1 MMDETQAR
9 KVLADATAPPM
20 PGPGQLVD
28 PPEVARYAQR
38 GEPPISEWP
47 GRAVTRKD
55 LMIANGDPRD
65 WFRYGHR
72 NVAFEEAWEEFADG
86 PQPPAGLD
94 HPAHSTP
101 ERDITDADD
110 AVDNGTVRVLK
121 APDSSSRRPTPLQT
135 ARWNAVQK
143 AKRRGLSIRG
153 GAREVGI
160 LRDTANKYMEA
171 VSPPMKLDR
180 INDPGSDMP
189 K

>member
-1 MMDETQAR
+1 MTDETQAR
-9 KVLADATAPPM
+9 KVLADATAPPK

-38 GEPPISEWP
+38 GDPPISEWP
-47 GRAVTRKD
+47 GRALTRKD
-55 LMIANGDPRD
+55 LMIASGDPRD

-72 NVAFEEAWEEFADG
+72 NMAFEEAWEELLT
-86 PQPPAGLD
+86 PATAGRPRPSSALD
-94 HPAHSTP
+94 TGT
-101 ERDITDADD
+101 DITDADD

-121 APDSSSRRPTPLQT
+121 APDSSTRRPTPLQT
-135 ARWNAVQK
+135 ARWNAVEK

-180 INDPGSDMP
+180 GG
-189 K
+189 

>member
-1 MMDETQAR
+1 MDETQAR
-9 KVLADATAPPM
+9 KVLADATAPPK

-28 PPEVARYAQR
+28 TPEVAWYAQR
-38 GEPPISEWP
+38 GDPPISEWP
-47 GRAVTRKD
+47 GRAVTRKG

-65 WFRYGHR
+65 WFRYDPWRLKRRGR
-72 NVAFEEAWEEFADG
+72 SLLTPATADR
-86 PQPPAGLD
+86 PRPSSALD
-94 HPAHSTP
+94 TGT
-101 ERDITDADD
+101 DITD
-110 AVDNGTVRVLK
+110 AVDNGTVRVRK
-121 APDSSSRRPTPLQT
+121 APDSSTRRPTPLQT
-135 ARWNAVQK
+135 TRWNAVQK

>member
-1 MMDETQAR
+1 MMDETQAQ
-9 KVLADATAPPM
+9 KALADATAPPK

-38 GEPPISEWP
+38 GDPPISEWP
-47 GRAVTRKD
+47 GRAVTRK
-55 LMIANGDPRD
+55 
-65 WFRYGHR
+65 
-72 NVAFEEAWEEFADG
+72 AWEEF
-86 PQPPAGLD
+86 
-94 HPAHSTP
+94 
-101 ERDITDADD
+101 ADD
-110 AVDNGTVRVLK
+110 AVDNGTVRVRK
-121 APDSSSRRPTPLQT
+121 APDSSTRRPTPLQT